1 MQDNIYCAIPFFTI
15 QNRVVIFVEVLIF
28 VVEACKIEEMVNI
41 KIWVT
46 R

>member
-1 MQDNIYCAIPFFTI
+1 
-15 QNRVVIFVEVLIF
+15 VVIFVEVLIF

-46 R
+46 RWGKGT